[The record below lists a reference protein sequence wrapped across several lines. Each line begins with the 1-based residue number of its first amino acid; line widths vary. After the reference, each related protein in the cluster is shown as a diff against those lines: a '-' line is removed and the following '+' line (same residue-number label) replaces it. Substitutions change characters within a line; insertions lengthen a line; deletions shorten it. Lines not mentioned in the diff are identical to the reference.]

1 MQSRNPKNVV
11 ETYARMEGH
20 VAALRELTQAP
31 YAASFGE
38 LRRLRDDRHKLY
50 RSYGAVDY
58 TALFVQLEADVIAAA
73 DAAAVEVEKTY
84 REARTALDAIVEK
97 ERDTLMFNIEEP
109 SGRRRKMHLL
119 RAIRV
124 RVPAEFI
131 KDFKEGFTARYG
143 AELAYAAIDDERVAA
158 NLDARY
164 KRLMKYAL
172 YMQCDTDTEEVD
184 EDEEQVEKRARHA

>member
-20 VAALRELTQAP
+20 VAALRELTQAS

-38 LRRLRDDRHKLY
+38 LRRLK
-50 RSYGAVDY
+50 
-58 TALFVQLEADVIAAA
+58 E
-73 DAAAVEVEKTY
+73 DAAAVEVEVEKTY

-172 YMQCDTDTEEVD
+172 YMQCDTDTD

>member
-20 VAALRELTQAP
+20 VAALRELTQAS
-31 YAASFGE
+31 YAAS
-38 LRRLRDDRHKLY
+38 LRLK
-50 RSYGAVDY
+50 
-58 TALFVQLEADVIAAA
+58 EA
-73 DAAAVEVEKTY
+73 DAAAVEVEVEKTY
-84 REARTALDAIVEK
+84 REARTALDAIVER